1 MDNIVQNPT
10 EEKFRKIRKS
20 NKAFQERVGSM
31 EGTEM
36 FLEACGFQNKTI
48 EDQEFWVFPAEVK
61 KNICTKII
69 WTLKMCYSLLFFLKA
84 DLEILQ
90 MLKEALIG
98 AEPIRAEL
106 DRGLKVLLPSQVQRT
121 IALPPDFFA
130 LSPEELKRE
139 QQLK

>member
-61 KNICTKII
+61 KIFVQKLYG
-69 WTLKMCYSLLFFLKA
+69 TLKMYYLFIFILFEGRPRNLTNAEGSL
-84 DLEILQ
+84 DW
-90 MLKEALIG
+90 
-98 AEPIRAEL
+98 
-106 DRGLKVLLPSQVQRT
+106 S
-121 IALPPDFFA
+121 
-130 LSPEELKRE
+130 
-139 QQLK
+139 

>member
-61 KNICTKII
+61 KYLYKNYTDFKDVLPIHF
-69 WTLKMCYSLLFFLKA
+69 YSF
-84 DLEILQ
+84 
-90 MLKEALIG
+90 
-98 AEPIRAEL
+98 
-106 DRGLKVLLPSQVQRT
+106 
-121 IALPPDFFA
+121 
-130 LSPEELKRE
+130 
-139 QQLK
+139 

>member
-1 MDNIVQNPT
+1 MDAFFSNLFSSFLIFFLQYLDNIVQNPT

-61 KNICTKII
+61 KN
-69 WTLKMCYSLLFFLKA
+69 FFI
-84 DLEILQ
+84 ENI
-90 MLKEALIG
+90 
-98 AEPIRAEL
+98 
-106 DRGLKVLLPSQVQRT
+106 
-121 IALPPDFFA
+121 
-130 LSPEELKRE
+130 
-139 QQLK
+139 

>member
-1 MDNIVQNPT
+1 MILKDWIGCFFLICFLFLIFFLQYLDNIVQNPT

-61 KNICTKII
+61 KIFVQK
-69 WTLKMCYSLLFFLKA
+69 LY
-84 DLEILQ
+84 
-90 MLKEALIG
+90 
-98 AEPIRAEL
+98 
-106 DRGLKVLLPSQVQRT
+106 GL
-121 IALPPDFFA
+121 
-130 LSPEELKRE
+130 
-139 QQLK
+139 

>member
-61 KNICTKII
+61 KIFVQKLYGLDFKDVIPIHFCPFEGRPRNLTNAEG
-69 WTLKMCYSLLFFLKA
+69 SL
-84 DLEILQ
+84 DW
-90 MLKEALIG
+90 
-98 AEPIRAEL
+98 
-106 DRGLKVLLPSQVQRT
+106 S
-121 IALPPDFFA
+121 
-130 LSPEELKRE
+130 
-139 QQLK
+139 

>member
-1 MDNIVQNPT
+1 MLFSNLFFSFLIFFLQYLDNIVQNPT

-61 KNICTKII
+61 KI
-69 WTLKMCYSLLFFLKA
+69 FLRKY
-84 DLEILQ
+84 LT
-90 MLKEALIG
+90 
-98 AEPIRAEL
+98 
-106 DRGLKVLLPSQVQRT
+106 T
-121 IALPPDFFA
+121 IFNNGR
-130 LSPEELKRE
+130 K
-139 QQLK
+139 

>member
-36 FLEACGFQNKTI
+36 FLEACGFQHKTI

-61 KNICTKII
+61 KIFVQK
-69 WTLKMCYSLLFFLKA
+69 LY
-84 DLEILQ
+84 
-90 MLKEALIG
+90 
-98 AEPIRAEL
+98 
-106 DRGLKVLLPSQVQRT
+106 GL
-121 IALPPDFFA
+121 
-130 LSPEELKRE
+130 
-139 QQLK
+139 

>member
-61 KNICTKII
+61 KNVCTKII
-69 WTLKMCYSLLFFLKA
+69 LNIKDVLPIHFYSF
-84 DLEILQ
+84 
-90 MLKEALIG
+90 
-98 AEPIRAEL
+98 
-106 DRGLKVLLPSQVQRT
+106 
-121 IALPPDFFA
+121 
-130 LSPEELKRE
+130 
-139 QQLK
+139 

>member
-1 MDNIVQNPT
+1 MYFFQKKRLDVFFLICFFHLIFLQYLDNIVQNPT

-61 KNICTKII
+61 
-69 WTLKMCYSLLFFLKA
+69 LKFIFLKQ
-84 DLEILQ
+84 IITQ
-90 MLKEALIG
+90 LI
-98 AEPIRAEL
+98 A
-106 DRGLKVLLPSQVQRT
+106 
-121 IALPPDFFA
+121 
-130 LSPEELKRE
+130 
-139 QQLK
+139 QL

>member
-61 KNICTKII
+61 KKYLYKNYTDFKDVIFIFILFEGRPRNLTNAEG
-69 WTLKMCYSLLFFLKA
+69 SL
-84 DLEILQ
+84 DW
-90 MLKEALIG
+90 
-98 AEPIRAEL
+98 
-106 DRGLKVLLPSQVQRT
+106 S
-121 IALPPDFFA
+121 
-130 LSPEELKRE
+130 
-139 QQLK
+139 